1 MFWNRSPSRLDRIEA
16 SLETLTDRV
25 QSVAE
30 QTQFLYEIN
39 TATNRR
45 IDRFVDRIDGQMQ
58 RMEGQIEEMR
68 AQTLEMRAQTVQ
80 LQKAVEYLL
89 SKDG

>member
-25 QSVAE
+25 QSVSA

-45 IDRFVDRIDGQMQ
+45 IDRFVERVDARAE
-58 RMEGQIEEMR
+58 RMERQIEETR
-68 AQTLEMRAQTVQ
+68 AQTAQ
-80 LQKAVEYLL
+80 LQKAVEYLS